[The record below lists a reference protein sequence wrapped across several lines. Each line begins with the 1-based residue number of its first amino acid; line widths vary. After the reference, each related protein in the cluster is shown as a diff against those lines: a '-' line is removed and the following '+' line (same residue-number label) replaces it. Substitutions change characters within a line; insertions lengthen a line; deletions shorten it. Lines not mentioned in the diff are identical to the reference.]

1 MAERPW
7 QMFLLNPENMTRED
21 GDRLLER
28 AGFPP
33 RLSMHVTEAEA
44 KSAAEDALRKLR
56 EVDNTEWVACYAE
69 PYREGPGPGR
79 INLNPNP
86 RVEFIRSGDIAE

>member
-21 GDRLLER
+21 GDRLLEK
-28 AGFPP
+28 ASFVS
-33 RLSMHVTEAEA
+33 RLSLHVTEAEA

-69 PYREGPGPGR
+69 PYVEGSGR
-79 INLNPNP
+79 MNRNLKP
-86 RVEFIRSGDIAE
+86 RVECIRSGDIAD